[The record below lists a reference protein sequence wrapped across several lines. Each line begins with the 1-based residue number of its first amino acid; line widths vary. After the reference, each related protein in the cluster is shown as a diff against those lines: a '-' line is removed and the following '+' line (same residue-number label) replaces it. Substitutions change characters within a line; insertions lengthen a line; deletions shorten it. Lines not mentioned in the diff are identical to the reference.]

1 MAAVEIL
8 GLEKTYTVGF
18 WRKIKKVGL
27 KPFHL
32 EVPAGEVFG
41 FLGPNGA
48 GKTTTL
54 KLLMGL
60 TFPTAGVA
68 RIFGRDWRDPAIRA
82 RIGFLPEQP
91 YFYDYLTPTE
101 LLDYY
106 GTLSGVSA
114 ADRRIRIPKLLERV
128 GLAEHARVQLRK
140 FSKGMLQRV
149 GIAQAVLHEPEIV
162 FLDEPMSGLDPVG
175 RREIREFIQALNQE
189 GKTVF
194 FSTHILADAQALCH
208 RVSVL
213 NRGELRG
220 VGVVAELLGKARK
233 RFDVIWDIA
242 NPSATANGTDPMQVA
257 AVTPKLEAIGVR
269 CHAAGD
275 TIRATVEEAK
285 LQDVLNIV
293 RAPHARLISVNPVG
307 GSLEE
312 FFLERVAEP
321 AEVRR

>member
-1 MAAVEIL
+1 MLALEIL

-18 WRKIKKVGL
+18 WRKTRKIGL

-60 TFPTAGVA
+60 TFPTAGSA
-68 RIFGRDWRDPAIRA
+68 RILGRDWRDPAIRA

-106 GTLSGVSA
+106 GMLSGVSA

-149 GIAQAVLHEPEIV
+149 GIAQAVLHDPEVV

-220 VGVVAELLGKARK
+220 VGVVAELLGKR
-233 RFDVIWDIA
+233 RTHFDVIWE
-242 NPSATANGTDPMQVA
+242 GA
-257 AVTPKLEAIGVR
+257 AGITKMEAIGVN

-285 LQDVLNIV
+285 LQDLLNIV
-293 RAPHARLISVNPVG
+293 RALNARLISVNPIG

-312 FFLERVAEP
+312 FFLERVAQT